1 MAHDLM
7 SMDQTDALSAKLT
20 LQIYF
25 QAKQP
30 RGSSWSPSRIQ
41 ETLRQDRRHLKH
53 CKQII
58 QVIDTEWR
66 EDPMS
71 FESNKGFCFNSTL
84 KKVISSLTY
93 TLYNNLHTYTGGYCH
108 HLQNKMNASYIYE

>member
-58 QVIDTEWR
+58 QVIDTKWR

-84 KKVISSLTY
+84 KKSSLLSPTHCIITFIHTPGAIVITY
-93 TLYNNLHTYTGGYCH
+93 KT
-108 HLQNKMNASYIYE
+108 K